1 MIAFHFSILINS
13 KLLMAFVGAGAG
25 FNALGFHQGLR
36 SRYFTPQILGGGFA
50 GQAIVAEPSRYISK
64 IDKVLKMDPQ
74 GNISSDV
81 PLKAPAFECGA
92 PGAHGILINGIR
104 LGMLA
109 TGSALV
115 TKERDIA
122 ETLTSWE
129 HEEVNVFADSITVPI
144 NKQTYCDSL
153 WVDAR
158 GTHYARVKTSF
169 STGVWVG
176 SNINF
181 WNTMNGNPSFEVQS
195 LTEFVVIG
203 FTYNDTNENIWI
215 PHSVQAVETD
225 QTTGLSVTRNYP
237 VREIWGGIIYGASN
251 SNTALHALSIQE
263 MSKADNVMNVP
274 KAIIAP
280 YITKISLKRR
290 LTQNHMSLFSGAC
303 PKVVYMPH
311 LETIV
316 GGGRHTKTPI
326 FCSNNSVEYYT
337 NKLSFPSLKTIK
349 NCMFACQLAG
359 LTAIELPALETIK
372 ESIFLM
378 NCPMLKEL
386 ELPHIDLI
394 EGCDY
399 FCANDYNLEKLTL
412 TSSFSLVPHRPER
425 SSETQVEALELL
437 RATLAVL
444 SLRITRYLING
455 TNSMS
460 YFLNGCS
467 KLMNTTGKLDAA
479 ITEKY
484 PPFNGLYLID
494 RTRGIFTTFN
504 YKVDYALN
512 LIGKTDTDGYYGANT
527 LCTITQF
534 AHRLGADSYSIG
546 TPEEIAFSSYSGDYK
561 KFGLESTY
569 HLVVADKSAISETSI
584 VCAVDPRTA
593 LMNTMTNPV
602 VADSLYSSSTS
613 THAYTASEFDLHIA
627 VNPNEAYYANEI
639 GITSVNF
646 LSLIAV
652 NQAYNAAAAS
662 GTNETTDDNTST
674 GTGNGN

>member
-1 MIAFHFSILINS
+1 
-13 KLLMAFVGAGAG
+13 MAQNVGAGYG
-25 FNALGFHQGLR
+25 FVTQPLF
-36 SRYFTPQILGGGFA
+36 PQFA
-50 GQAIVAEPSRYISK
+50 GARVRGQEPYVTGGHFAGNYIANHVTGSQMA
-64 IDKVLKMDPQ
+64 VLARLLTVGAQ
-74 GNISSDV
+74 GEVQCKV
-81 PLKAPAFECGA
+81 PLSVPALNFPE
-92 PGAHGILINGIR
+92 PGANGITMNGVR

-144 NKQTYCDSL
+144 NKQTYCDSI

-237 VREIWGGIIYGASN
+237 VREIWGGVIYGASN

-290 LTQNHMSLFSGAC
+290 LTQNHLSLFSGAC
-303 PKVVYMPH
+303 PKVVYMPN

-467 KLMNTTGKLDAA
+467 KLMNTTGKLDTKL
-479 ITEKY
+479 TENY
-484 PPFNGLYLID
+484 APFNGLYLID

-512 LIGKTDTDGYYGANT
+512 LIGQNKTDGYYGANT
-527 LCTITQF
+527 LYTITQA
-534 AHRLGADSYSIG
+534 AHRLGDESYAGIVS
-546 TPEEIAFSSYSGDYK
+546 EVIAFTALS
-561 KFGLESTY
+561 STY
-569 HLVVADKSAISETSI
+569 KGFAIEDKYKFVVADSAAMTAGSPLKGTEV

-602 VADSLYSSSTS
+602 IADSLYSSSTS

-639 GITSVNF
+639 GVTSLNF

-652 NQAYNAAAAS
+652 NQAYDATAPS
-662 GTNETTDDNTST
+662 GTSDST
-674 GTGNGN
+674 GTGGN

>member
-1 MIAFHFSILINS
+1 
-13 KLLMAFVGAGAG
+13 MAQNVGAGYGVGGPQA
-25 FNALGFHQGLR
+25 FPW
-36 SRYFTPQILGGGFA
+36 FTFA
-50 GQAIVAEPSRYISK
+50 GARVRGQEPYITGGNFAGNYIANHVTGSQMA
-64 IDKVLKMDPQ
+64 VLARLMSVDTQ
-74 GNISSDV
+74 GNVSSKATI
-81 PLKAPAFECGA
+81 KAPAFECDE
-92 PGAHGILINGIR
+92 PGAHGIRINGIR

-144 NKQTYCDSL
+144 NKQTYCDSI

-203 FTYNDTNENIWI
+203 FTYNDINENIWI

-237 VREIWGGIIYGASN
+237 VREIWGGVIYGASN

-290 LTQNHMSLFSGAC
+290 LTQNHLSLFSGAC
-303 PKVVYMPH
+303 PKVVYMPN

-359 LTAIELPALETIK
+359 LTEIELPSLETIQ

-467 KLMNTTGKLDAA
+467 KLMNTTGKIDTALTDAA
-479 ITEKY
+479 A
-484 PPFNGLYLID
+484 PFDGLYLID

-504 YKVDYALN
+504 HKVDDALT
-512 LIGKTDTDGYYGANT
+512 LIIKKSTDDQGVTTETVVGYYGTNT
-527 LCTITQF
+527 LLTLNQI
-534 AHRLGADSYSIG
+534 AHRLGAESYAGNVS
-546 TPEEIAFSSYSGDYK
+546 EVIAFTEFSGTYK
-561 KFGLESTY
+561 AFAIEDKYKFVIADSAAMTADST
-569 HLVVADKSAISETSI
+569 LKGTEV

-593 LMNTMTNPV
+593 LMNTINDPA
-602 VADSLYSSSTS
+602 VANSLYSSSTS
-613 THAYTASEFDLHIA
+613 THAYTAGNLDLRIA
-627 VNPNEAYYANEI
+627 VNPNEAYYTNELD
-639 GITSVNF
+639 GIATTSVNF

-652 NQAYNAAAAS
+652 NQAYNAAA
-662 GTNETTDDNTST
+662 ST
-674 GTGNGN
+674 